1 MLLIY
6 IIVPLIL
13 TLLLGVTAGLF
24 YCQRQGLK
32 VSKVTDEKSVF

>member
-13 TLLLGVTAGLF
+13 TLLLGVAAGLF
-24 YCQRQGLK
+24 YCHRQGLK
-32 VSKVTDEKSVF
+32 V